1 MTQLS
6 AKQNIQAIV
15 KAIKAEE
22 AVLRQKYPLLAH
34 QNTIGLVILLLSL
47 SALIGVGVL
56 YYLAIIPAWA
66 HKASTLAGVSISQL
80 RPSKTLRPVS

>member
-34 QNTIGLVILLLSL
+34 QNTIGLVILLFSL

-66 HKASTLAGVSISQL
+66 CIVLAAMAASIS
-80 RPSKTLRPVS
+80 

>member
-22 AVLRQKYPLLAH
+22 ALLRQKYPLLAH
-34 QNTIGLVILLLSL
+34 QNTLGLIILLLSL
-47 SALIGVGVL
+47 SA
-56 YYLAIIPAWA
+56 
-66 HKASTLAGVSISQL
+66 
-80 RPSKTLRPVS
+80 